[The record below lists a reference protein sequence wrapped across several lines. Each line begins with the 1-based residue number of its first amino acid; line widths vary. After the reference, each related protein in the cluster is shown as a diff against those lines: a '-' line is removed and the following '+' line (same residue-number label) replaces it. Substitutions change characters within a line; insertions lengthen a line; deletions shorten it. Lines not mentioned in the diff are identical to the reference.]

1 MAAPLSPRTI
11 TQHGM
16 ALLDTPLLNKGTAF
30 PMDERT
36 AFGLHG
42 LLPPGIHTL
51 EEQLERAYDYVTA
64 TPDSLNRYVRLR
76 TIQDN
81 NETLFHALLQ
91 KYLTE
96 LMPIVYTPGVGE
108 ACQEFSKIWQ
118 RSRGLFLSAAD
129 RGQIA
134 DRLAAIPQNDVRLI
148 IVTDGERILGLGDL
162 GANGM
167 GIPIGK
173 LALYTACAGL
183 NPAFLLPVTLDVGT
197 ENMTLRNDPAY
208 IGNRT
213 PRLRGQDYAE
223 FVEEF
228 VTAIQQ
234 RWPGIIL
241 HWEDF
246 AGRNAAPLL
255 KRYRDRLPSFND
267 DIQGTA
273 AIAVAAILSGVQ
285 ANGERLSQQRIAIA
299 GGGSAGIGIAE
310 LLLTALEAE
319 GLSREDALKH
329 FYIVDRN
336 GLLTHDMANL
346 SEGQTLFAR
355 QDETAQNG
363 QGRPLGE
370 VISKSAPTILIGVS
384 GQAGL
389 FTEGMIREMATHCTR
404 PLIFPLSNPTSCVEA
419 TPQDI
424 LTWTAGQAWVS
435 TGGPFAPVELD
446 GRNVVIDQTNN
457 AYIFP
462 GLGLG
467 ALACKAK
474 TVSEGMI
481 MSAAQAVAALSPL
494 KNGGTNL
501 LPPLESIRT
510 TALKVAYAVAQQA
523 QAEQLCPAF
532 DDTAL
537 QRAIAAL
544 SWQPRYRPYRP
555 AS

>member
-1 MAAPLSPRTI
+1 MAAPLSPRTV
-11 TQHGM
+11 TQRGM

-30 PMDERT
+30 PMDERA

-51 EEQLERAYDYVTA
+51 EEQIERAYNYVTA
-64 TPDSLNRYVRLR
+64 TDNTLSRYVRIR

-91 KYLTE
+91 AHLAE
-96 LMPIVYTPGVGE
+96 FMPVVYTPGVGE

-118 RSRGLFLSAAD
+118 RSRGLFLSSAD

-134 DRLAAIPQNDVRLI
+134 DRLAAITNNDIRLI

-173 LALYTACAGL
+173 LSLYTACAGL
-183 NPAFLLPVTLDVGT
+183 NPALLLPVTLDVGT

-213 PRLRGQDYAE
+213 PRLRGQDYAD
-223 FVEEF
+223 FIEEF
-228 VTAIQQ
+228 VTAVQQ
-234 RWPGIIL
+234 RWPGCVL

-255 KRYRDRLPSFND
+255 KRYRDRLPCFND

-273 AIAVAAILSGVQ
+273 AIATAAILSGVQ
-285 ANGERLSQQRIAIA
+285 ANGESLSQQRIAIA
-299 GGGSAGIGIAE
+299 GGGSAGIGIAG

-319 GLSREDALKH
+319 GLSREDALKR
-329 FYIVDRN
+329 FYIIDRN
-336 GLLTHDMANL
+336 GLLTHDMPGL

-355 QDETAQNG
+355 QDETSQNG
-363 QGRPLGE
+363 QGRPLGD
-370 VISKSAPTILIGVS
+370 VITKNAPTILIGVS

-389 FTEGMIREMATHCTR
+389 FTESIIREMATHCTR

-424 LTWTAGQAWVS
+424 LTWTAGQALVS

-446 GRNVVIDQTNN
+446 GRSVVIDQTNN

-474 TVSEGMI
+474 TISEGMV
-481 MSAAQAVAALSPL
+481 MAAAQAVASLSPL

-501 LPPLESIRT
+501 LPPIESIRT
-510 TALKVAYAVAQQA
+510 AALKVAYAVAQQA
-523 QAEQLCPAF
+523 QTEQLCPAF
-532 DDTAL
+532 DDAAL
-537 QRAIAAL
+537 QGALAAL

>member
-1 MAAPLSPRTI
+1 
-11 TQHGM
+11 
-16 ALLDTPLLNKGTAF
+16 
-30 PMDERT
+30 
-36 AFGLHG
+36 
-42 LLPPGIHTL
+42 
-51 EEQLERAYDYVTA
+51 
-64 TPDSLNRYVRLR
+64 
-76 TIQDN
+76 
-81 NETLFHALLQ
+81 
-91 KYLTE
+91 
-96 LMPIVYTPGVGE
+96 
-108 ACQEFSKIWQ
+108 
-118 RSRGLFLSAAD
+118 FLSSAD

-481 MSAAQAVAALSPL
+481 MAAAQAVATLSPL

-537 QRAIAAL
+537 QGAIAAL